1 MKSQGSTTPK
11 CNGAASPWGNHL
23 LDHGWSL
30 CQVSMLS
37 LSVLEKTFGRWGQHF
52 FWVLHWGCSHVW
64 DWWPKFQAISH
75 SWWHCKSW
83 QAEIFKK
90 MHCCMDVLAF
100 KGWINDWL
108 LQVRHLWSPNCT
120 TTTVTPLCGPTPDWW
135 FSFLSYSWTIPEC
148 MHSSLLWSL
157 VGKWADPCGTA
168 MQGQLLTGPE
178 QAPDIPSPFKNQ
190 FNIEESISPSYQILS
205 W

>member
-1 MKSQGSTTPK
+1 
-11 CNGAASPWGNHL
+11 
-23 LDHGWSL
+23 
-30 CQVSMLS
+30 MLS

-52 FWVLHWGCSHVW
+52 FWVLHWGCSRVW

-90 MHCCMDVLAF
+90 MHCCIHVLAF

-120 TTTVTPLCGPTPDWW
+120 TTTVTPLCGPISRLVI
-135 FSFLSYSWTIPEC
+135 FF
-148 MHSSLLWSL
+148 SLLFL
-157 VGKWADPCGTA
+157 VNTQVHAFITVVEVRVHSKYPDPRRCAWWAAFWQIQSSQKQRICLKLST
-168 MQGQLLTGPE
+168 
-178 QAPDIPSPFKNQ
+178 F
-190 FNIEESISPSYQILS
+190 SITIC
-205 W
+205 